1 MPTAQNLRQ
10 QFDNPNVQALTKPG
24 SGPLHGVIHRFV
36 TGALAVPFVHLWAT
50 DRPVDPALLAV
61 LQPVADAVAAL
72 TQDQAVAQ
80 DWDHLV
86 AIVQTARLALDN
98 ETMNAATPDEV
109 IADILFALRTSLL
122 ISCTGQIGS
131 TRAITKQLLSNFGG
145 LLRRTPPKLKHFD
158 LATNAFVDNE
168 FPTTLSI
175 AGFKYFARRD
185 DPQTGP
191 PPSYSSAAGG
201 RCEAG
206 HPAHD
211 PRCPPGDHLHG
222 AVRAAHRGPTAWG
235 RH

>member
-1 MPTAQNLRQ
+1 VATLESLQRWQSALADITENGTMPTAQNLRQ

-72 TQDQAVAQ
+72 TQGQAVAQ

-158 LATNAFVDNE
+158 YADEQCFKVFDVDADL
-168 FPTTLSI
+168 PTTGNPIS
-175 AGFKYFARRD
+175 G
-185 DPQTGP
+185 
-191 PPSYSSAAGG
+191 
-201 RCEAG
+201 
-206 HPAHD
+206 
-211 PRCPPGDHLHG
+211 
-222 AVRAAHRGPTAWG
+222 
-235 RH
+235 